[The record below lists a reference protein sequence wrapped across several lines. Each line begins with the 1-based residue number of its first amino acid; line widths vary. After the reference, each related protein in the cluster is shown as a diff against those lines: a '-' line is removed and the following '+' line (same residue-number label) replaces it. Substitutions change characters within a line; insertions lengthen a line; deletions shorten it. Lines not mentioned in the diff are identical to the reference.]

1 MSSLG
6 NKSIT
11 ARATVSPPK
20 PESKIPIGPL
30 MSNLMLTWLR
40 LGENRPNESSIPRTN
55 YGDAMS
61 SYRHIVLFN
70 WKSETPA
77 GHAEKTIE
85 ALSQLRP
92 KIPQI
97 QSYEFGA
104 NLGINPGTYD
114 FAVTATFNSV
124 DDYIAYRDNP
134 DHKAFI
140 AEFTAPYVETRASIQ
155 FEI

>member
-30 MSNLMLTWLR
+30 MSNSMLTSLR
-40 LGENRPNESSIPRTN
+40 LGENRPNESSMPRAN

-77 GHAEKTIE
+77 GHADRTIE

-140 AEFTAPYVETRASIQ
+140 AVFTAPYVDTRASIQ

>member
-1 MSSLG
+1 
-6 NKSIT
+6 
-11 ARATVSPPK
+11 
-20 PESKIPIGPL
+20 
-30 MSNLMLTWLR
+30 
-40 LGENRPNESSIPRTN
+40 
-55 YGDAMS
+55 MS

-70 WKSETPA
+70 WKSDTPA

-85 ALSQLRP
+85 ALGQLRP

-140 AEFTAPYVETRASIQ
+140 AEFTAPYVDTRASIQ

>member
-1 MSSLG
+1 LG
-6 NKSIT
+6 NRSIT

-30 MSNLMLTWLR
+30 MSNLMLTSLR

-55 YGDAMS
+55 YGKAMS

-77 GHAEKTIE
+77 GHAERTIE

-140 AEFTAPYVETRASIQ
+140 AEFTAPFVETRASIQ

>member
-1 MSSLG
+1 M
-6 NKSIT
+6 
-11 ARATVSPPK
+11 SPPK

-30 MSNLMLTWLR
+30 TSNSLLTSFR
-40 LGENRPNESSIPRTN
+40 LGENSPNESSVAQAN
-55 YGDAMS
+55 YGYAMS

-70 WKSETPA
+70 WKSDTPA

-85 ALSQLRP
+85 ALGQLRP

-124 DDYIAYRDNP
+124 DDYITYRDHP